1 MAALKDDVK
10 TFIVQQLACFDTPSV
25 VAEAVK
31 AEFGLTVTRQQVEAY
46 NPTKRSAERLG
57 DKWRVIFEETRKAF
71 LEDTSAIGISHKA
84 VRLRALNRMAAKAE
98 TSGNIALAAQLM
110 EQAAKECGDAF
121 TNRVKKELSG
131 PDGGPIQQQIIPA
144 DPIEA
149 AKVYQQFMGKT

>member
-31 AEFGLTVTRQQVEAY
+31 AEFGLSVTRQQVEAY
-46 NPTKRSAERLG
+46 DPSKVSAARLG
-57 DKWRVIFEETRKAF
+57 DKWKVIFEETRKAF
-71 LEDTSAIGISHKA
+71 LDDTSSIGISHKA

-98 TSGNIALAAQLM
+98 GIGNMALAAQLM

-121 TNRVKKELSG
+121 TNKVRKELSG
-131 PDGGPIQQQIIPA
+131 PNGAAIPVANLSPDEWKGIAREVA
-144 DPIEA
+144 DE
-149 AKVYQQFMGKT
+149 V